1 MLLQSDY
8 WDIRETET
16 EDKFMATRRWTI
28 LVVPQGAGTTSEV
41 QLSARL
47 LKFFIGTAAVFTA
60 AMLGLTFTAV
70 SKGLALSRLDR
81 LERRN
86 EILASELTKM
96 SSIVAL
102 LADTVDVLTD
112 RDRNVRLLAGLE
124 PSNPDVLQ
132 AGVGGPL
139 PAPTAADRLLAETA
153 LGQQTLETR
162 FSLESLNRRAL
173 MLAASYQQAV
183 DTLYAFTDLL
193 KRTPSILPVDGFV
206 SSGFS
211 SSRKHPIFHD
221 NRPHEGTDVVAPRG
235 ATIMAA
241 ATGRVVD
248 VGVKIGYGLTV
259 TLDHGDGI
267 RTRYAHC
274 SKVLVRPGQSVER
287 GEKIAEVGNSGWA
300 TNHHV
305 HYEVLKNGKPV
316 DPATFIFNGR
326 IID

>member
-1 MLLQSDY
+1 
-8 WDIRETET
+8 
-16 EDKFMATRRWTI
+16 MATRRWTI

-47 LKFFIGTAAVFTA
+47 LKFLMGTAAVFTA
-60 AMLGLTFTAV
+60 AVLVLTFTAV
-70 SKGLALSRLDR
+70 SKGVALSRLDR

-86 EILASELTKM
+86 EILASELSQM
-96 SSIVAL
+96 SSLVAL

-139 PAPTAADRLLAETA
+139 PAPTEADRLLAETA
-153 LGQQTLETR
+153 LGQQSLETR
-162 FSLESLNRRAL
+162 FSLESLNRRAV

-193 KRTPSILPVDGFV
+193 SRTPSILPVDGFV

-211 SSRKHPIFHD
+211 SSRKHPIFQD
-221 NRPHEGTDVVAPRG
+221 NRPHEGTDVVAPKG

-241 ATGRVVD
+241 AAGWVVD

-267 RTRYAHC
+267 RTRYAHT

-287 GEKIAEVGNSGWA
+287 GEKIAEVGKSGWA
-300 TNHHV
+300 TNNHV

-326 IID
+326 IVD